1 MLIKYCNNPLPNI
14 DQFIWSKIAQLPVYW
29 HASSQLVNQSL
40 KRKAI
45 GWFKHTGSW
54 SIFQQMNWSV
64 IINELMRY
72 FINTS
77 IATTVKMPL
86 ENVFFHRL
94 ELRVKLFTYCLSI
107 EIILIWDSNL
117 SRLNQDGATRVYIS
131 IKLW

>member
-1 MLIKYCNNPLPNI
+1 
-14 DQFIWSKIAQLPVYW
+14 
-29 HASSQLVNQSL
+29 
-40 KRKAI
+40 
-45 GWFKHTGSW
+45 
-54 SIFQQMNWSV
+54 
-64 IINELMRY
+64 MRY

-117 SRLNQDGATRVYIS
+117 SRLNQDGATRQASSCV
-131 IKLW
+131 